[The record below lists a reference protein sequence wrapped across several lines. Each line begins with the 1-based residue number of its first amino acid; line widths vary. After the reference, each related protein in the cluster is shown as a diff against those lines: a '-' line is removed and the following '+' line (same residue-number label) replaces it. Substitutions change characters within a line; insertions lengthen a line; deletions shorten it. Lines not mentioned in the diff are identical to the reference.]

1 MLWMSYRDYPACS
14 YNLPNRALL
23 IDAMQ
28 GTNRMSPVRRRKVPN
43 RLSAG
48 WGTASTFKLASTMP
62 DAGQGMHPAPPAVT
76 VTRSCTEVFKSSK
89 HTLTTTSGPAS
100 PEASSRRLLHTQSP
114 HTVVTTRSTTP
125 KHPKTKLHSPS
136 ARRHKKPS
144 LSPCTPVSTA
154 RVSPKLPR
162 HRAHKTLDARVRFCP
177 IVHP

>member
-114 HTVVTTRSTTP
+114 HTVVTTRSTTTP
-125 KHPKTKLHSPS
+125 EHPKTKLHRPS
-136 ARRHKKPS
+136 ARQHKKPS
-144 LSPCTPVSTA
+144 RSRAPSPSAPPASPPSSSASKRTIPLTHVSSSA
-154 RVSPKLPR
+154 R
-162 HRAHKTLDARVRFCP
+162 
-177 IVHP
+177 